1 MVNRILKS
9 GRELFLSRQSTI
21 LGAATILMATVA
33 ASRILG
39 LVRTRLLASYFTP
52 SEAGIYIAAFRLP
65 DMVYNLLIFG
75 ALSVA
80 FIPVFSDMMTKQ
92 GKAKAFSFAS
102 SLLSVGI
109 VVFGIVS
116 ILSIIFVR
124 PISTLIA
131 IGFNDSELDLM
142 SSLSQILFISQFVFV
157 IGALFTSLL
166 QSFKHFFIPAIAGV
180 LYNVGIIIGIIIFT
194 PFFGIYGPVYGVLLG
209 SFLYLLIHI
218 PLIKSIGYSFRF
230 NFDTSQPG
238 VRRVFKLMGPRTLA
252 IAGDQLRTTFNLS
265 IASSISASSVT
276 YLNFAQ
282 QLYLVPVGL
291 FIATMAQAALP
302 VLSEE
307 QALHQKDSF
316 IKTLITSLHQVLFL
330 TLPAAAILIILRIP
344 VVRLVFGASQF
355 DWDATVLTGMT
366 VAWLAVGLVAE
377 SIVML
382 FVRAYYALHDTKTP
396 VVVALGALLVDVV
409 VSVIFIYVLKQ
420 DVWSLGLS
428 ASIGGYI
435 AAIALFILLN
445 RRIGGLF
452 SFAFFS
458 PFIRMSIA
466 ALVMAVSLRIPIKL
480 LDQVV
485 FDTTRTINLLVLTGI
500 ASVCGMIM
508 YLFLTWLFR
517 VKEAFM
523 ILNYIKSV
531 LNKGNDVKVVLGAP
545 EEELTGKN

>member
-9 GRELFLSRQSTI
+9 GKDLFLSRQSTI

-39 LVRTRLLASYFTP
+39 LVRTRLLAAYFTP
-52 SEAGIYIAAFRLP
+52 DQTGIYIAAFRLP
-65 DMVYNLLIFG
+65 DMIYNLLIFG

-80 FIPVFSDMMTKQ
+80 FIPVFSDIMAKQ
-92 GKAKAFSFAS
+92 GRAKAFSFAS
-102 SLLSVGI
+102 SLLSVGVAI
-109 VVFGIVS
+109 FGIVS
-116 ILSIIFVR
+116 LLAVVFVR
-124 PISTLIA
+124 PISMLIA
-131 IGFNDSELDLM
+131 IGFNDQELTLM

-180 LYNVGIIIGIIIFT
+180 LYNVGIIIGIIAFT
-194 PFFGIYGPVYGVLLG
+194 PIAGIYGPVYGVLLG
-209 SFLYLLIHI
+209 SFLYLLIHL
-218 PLIKSIGYSFRF
+218 PLIKSIGYSFKF
-230 NFDTSQPG
+230 NFDYKQPG
-238 VRRVFKLMGPRTLA
+238 VRRVFRLMGPRTLA

-307 QALHQKDSF
+307 QALKQKDSF
-316 IKTLITSLHQVLFL
+316 VKTLITSLHQVLFL

-355 DWDATVLTGMT
+355 TWEATVLTGKT
-366 VAWLAVGLVAE
+366 VAWLALGLVAE

-396 VVVALGALLVDVV
+396 VKVALSSLLVDILF
-409 VSVIFIYVLKQ
+409 SITTIFVFKMP
-420 DVWSLGLS
+420 VWSLGLS
-428 ASIGGYI
+428 ATLGGYI
-435 AAIALFILLN
+435 SAIVLFILLN
-445 RRIGGLF
+445 RRVGNLF
-452 SFAFFS
+452 TEAFFS
-458 PFIRMSIA
+458 PFLRMSLA
-466 ALVMAVSLRIPIKL
+466 AFVMAVSLYIPIKV

-485 FDTTRTINLLVLTGI
+485 FDTTRTVNLLVLTGI
-500 ASVCGMIM
+500 ASICGMIM
-508 YLFLTWLFR
+508 YLFLTWLLK

-523 ILNYIKSV
+523 ILNY
-531 LNKGNDVKVVLGAP
+531 LKGLVVKGKNLQVVLGAP
-545 EEELTGKN
+545 EEELTGKS

>member
-1 MVNRILKS
+1 MNRILKN

-33 ASRILG
+33 ASRVLG
-39 LVRTRLLASYFTP
+39 LIRTRLLAAYFTP
-52 SEAGIYIAAFRLP
+52 GEAAVYIAAFRLP

-80 FIPVFSDMMTKQ
+80 FIPVFSDIMTKQ
-92 GKAKAFSFAS
+92 GKVKAFSFAS

-116 ILSIIFVR
+116 LLAVIFVR
-124 PISTLIA
+124 PISMLIA
-131 IGFNDSELDLM
+131 IGFNEQELTLM

-180 LYNVGIIIGIIIFT
+180 LYNIGIIIGIVAFT
-194 PFFGIYGPVYGVLLG
+194 PMVGIYGPVYGVLLG
-209 SFLYLLIHI
+209 SFLYLLIHL
-218 PLIKSIGYSFRF
+218 PLIKAIGYSFKF
-230 NFDTSQPG
+230 KFDTSHTG
-238 VRRVFKLMGPRTLA
+238 VRKVFKLMGPRTVA

-307 QALHQKDSF
+307 QALKQKESF
-316 IKTLITSLHQVLFL
+316 VKTLITSLHQVLFL
-330 TLPAAAILIILRIP
+330 TLPAAAILVILRIP

-355 DWDATVLTGMT
+355 TWEATVLTGKT

-377 SIVML
+377 AIVML
-382 FVRAYYALHDTKTP
+382 FVRAYYALHDTITP
-396 VVVALGALLVDVV
+396 VKVAVIALLIDVLC
-409 VSVIFIYVLKQ
+409 SVLAIFVLKLP
-420 DVWSLGLS
+420 VWSLGLS
-428 ASIGGYI
+428 ATLGGYI
-435 AAIALFILLN
+435 SAVALFYLLN
-445 RRIGGLF
+445 KRVGNLF
-452 SFAFFS
+452 TEAFFS
-458 PFIRMSIA
+458 PFVRMSLA
-466 ALVMAVSLRIPIKL
+466 AFVMAVSLYIPIKV

-485 FDTTRTINLLVLTGI
+485 FDTTRTVNLIVLTGI
-500 ASVCGMIM
+500 ASGCGMIM
-508 YLFLTWLFR
+508 YLFLTWLLR

-523 ILNYIKSV
+523 ILRFIRGMIERGKN
-531 LNKGNDVKVVLGAP
+531 LRFALGAP
-545 EEELTGKN
+545 EEELTGK